1 MKWFKTVNWLFLCN
15 LQKANNFTFNGLGD
29 MINLKKDLLGGESG
43 HAFRGEIGQIRYL
56 FGCIDFE
63 GGGVNVA

>member
-1 MKWFKTVNWLFLCN
+1 
-15 LQKANNFTFNGLGD
+15 

-43 HAFRGEIGQIRYL
+43 HVFRGEIGQIRYL